1 MPTSLIAHHED
12 FVDLCDH
19 IIKCGIVAFDT
30 EFVSENTYRPELG
43 LLQFAT
49 PERSVAVDPLA
60 VGDLSRWWEIMAN
73 DTTQVVVHGG
83 QAEIRFCLHLIGQ
96 RPRKLHD
103 IQLAEGFRGR
113 SYPLSYSAIVQ
124 RVMGQTV
131 DGSQTR
137 TDWLRRPLS
146 EDQMRYALED
156 VDHVLAI
163 HKRQV
168 DWLKHAERTDWF
180 DAEMERLITDIVGDE
195 DSSPWRRLSGTHKL
209 SRRELAIVQKLA
221 DWREEEAAFRN
232 RPVRRIL
239 RDDLLVDLARRKPS
253 SKQQALATRDLNR
266 PEYKRRL
273 EDIVNVI
280 SDALGLP
287 EDQLPEK
294 QRNRRQE
301 SSSDEQV
308 ISKLL
313 ALSLSN
319 RCAELDI
326 SQSLVAN
333 NKDLTELVR
342 FHRFGQTR
350 NGTPRLLEGW
360 RGDVCGQLL
369 IDVMDG
375 KVGFRVG
382 PKDGPTPL
390 EFFSDAE

>member
-1 MPTSLIAHHED
+1 MLPT
-12 FVDLCDH
+12 
-19 IIKCGIVAFDT
+19 
-30 EFVSENTYRPELG
+30 P
-43 LLQFAT
+43 LLLT
-49 PERSVAVDPLA
+49 R
-60 VGDLSRWWEIMAN
+60 RWV
-73 DTTQVVVHGG
+73 T
-83 QAEIRFCLHLIGQ
+83 
-96 RPRKLHD
+96 
-103 IQLAEGFRGR
+103 
-113 SYPLSYSAIVQ
+113 
-124 RVMGQTV
+124 
-131 DGSQTR
+131 
-137 TDWLRRPLS
+137 
-146 EDQMRYALED
+146 
-156 VDHVLAI
+156 
-163 HKRQV
+163 
-168 DWLKHAERTDWF
+168 
-180 DAEMERLITDIVGDE
+180 
-195 DSSPWRRLSGTHKL
+195 
-209 SRRELAIVQKLA
+209 
-221 DWREEEAAFRN
+221 
-232 RPVRRIL
+232 
-239 RDDLLVDLARRKPS
+239 RKPS
-253 SKQQALATRDLNR
+253 TKQQALATRDLNR

-342 FHRFGQTR
+342 YHRFGHTR